1 MATGSL
7 SFLEASSGVI
17 FREILDRAPVPP
29 VRLNPE
35 HTIDEAL
42 EKGGTLV
49 SDHGKGRHS
58 GTIAKLFANERDFNE
73 TRFRSHTLY

>member
-1 MATGSL
+1 LDARTDLFSFGALLNEMATGSL

-35 HTIDEAL
+35 RTINEAL
-42 EKGGTLV
+42 EKDGALV

-58 GTIAKLFANERDFNE
+58 GKIA
-73 TRFRSHTLY
+73 